1 MKHAFKKVGILLRD
15 QQQAFPLGELQGAFA
30 EQGIGVVLLDGAGQ
44 PPPVDLVM
52 AMGGDGTVLRALAR
66 FPRCPVLAVN
76 FGKVGFLTADD
87 QKNLERII
95 QRLMKGKFLMSE
107 RLALNCEYPGG
118 AARAINEVEVRTIHR
133 LIFLDVFVDNTKI
146 RTIVG
151 DGVVVGTPTGS
162 TGFLLSAGGPI
173 VMPDVRCMILD
184 GINEYTFS
192 SRALILDPGSRVRI
206 HINEE
211 TRAPHVYLIV
221 DGQRLCRLEP
231 GQEVHIDQSQD
242 TAKLI
247 YFKKNYFF
255 RNLSSKLSW

>member
-1 MKHAFKKVGILLRD
+1 MDLKKVGVLLRD
-15 QQQAFPLGELQGAFA
+15 EEQTYPLSELDNLFA
-30 EQGIGVVLLDGAGQ
+30 RRGISLVHLRWDENPPGDLDM
-44 PPPVDLVM
+44 VM
-52 AMGGDGTVLRALAR
+52 AMGGDGTVLKALDL
-66 FPRCPVLAVN
+66 FCSGPVLAIN
-76 FGKVGFLTADD
+76 FGTTGFLTAADRDD
-87 QKNLERII
+87 LDKVLTLLLE
-95 QRLMKGKFLMSE
+95 GKYLVSE
-107 RLALNCEYPGG
+107 RLVLECRHPHGVS
-118 AARAINEVEVRTIHR
+118 RSINEIIVRLTGSG
-133 LIFLDVFVDNTKI
+133 FLYIDVSVNGTKI

-162 TGFLLSAGGPI
+162 TGFLLSTGGPI

-192 SRALILDPGSRVRI
+192 SRALILDPGSRVRL

-221 DGQRLCRLEP
+221 DGQQLCRLES
-231 GQEVHIDQSQD
+231 GQEVHIGQSEH
-242 TAKLI
+242 TVKLI

>member
-1 MKHAFKKVGILLRD
+1 MKQAFKKVGILLRD
-15 QQQAFPLGELQGAFA
+15 QQQTFPLDKLHEVFA
-30 EQGIGVVLLDGAGQ
+30 EHGIDVVFLDRSGQ
-44 PPPVDLVM
+44 PSPVDLVM

-66 FPRCPVLAVN
+66 FPQCPVLAVN

-95 QRLMKGKFLMSE
+95 ERLIKGRFLMST

-133 LIFLDVFVDNTKI
+133 LIFMDVFVDGTKI

-162 TGFLLSAGGPI
+162 TGFLLSTGGPI

-192 SRALILDPGSRVRI
+192 SRALILDPGSRVRL

-211 TRAPHVYLIV
+211 TRAPQVYLIV

-231 GQEVHIDQSQD
+231 GQEVHIGQSEH